1 MKKKNELI
9 RELTEMIK
17 DTKAGK
23 IQWKVDVSTTE
34 YNRPE
39 DKVTIVDNG
48 TAWTSDECFV
58 SYYCQYKGEEFL
70 MITYEMINSAG
81 AQKKTTNLV
90 FLPPLG
96 IRIFDLNV
104 LLPYSVEAD
113 QMFTYNAHML
123 WLTILEEQKKR
134 PELIHLDATERKLTL
149 DEDRGVK
156 KAEDEE

>member
-23 IQWKVDVSTTE
+23 IEWKVDVSTTE

-39 DKVTIVDNG
+39 DKVTIVDNK
-48 TAWTSDECFV
+48 TTWTSDECFV
-58 SYYCQYKGEEFL
+58 SYYCQYKGEESL

-96 IRIFDLNV
+96 IRFFDLDT
-104 LLPYSVEAD
+104 LAPYAVKAD
-113 QMFTYNAHML
+113 QMLIYDIHML
-123 WLTILEEQKKR
+123 WLSILEQY
-134 PELIHLDATERKLTL
+134 RKNPQSANITVSQ
-149 DEDRGVK
+149 R
-156 KAEDEE
+156 

>member
-1 MKKKNELI
+1 MKKKNELM
-9 RELTEMIK
+9 REVTELVK
-17 DTKAGK
+17 ETKAGK
-23 IQWKVDVSTTE
+23 IQWKIEVSTTE

-39 DKVTIVDNG
+39 DKVTIIDKG
-48 TAWTSDECFV
+48 TKWTSDECFV

-96 IRIFDLNV
+96 IRVFDLHA

-113 QMFTYNAHML
+113 QMLVYNVHML
-123 WLTILEEQKKR
+123 WLTVLEEQKKR
-134 PELIHLDATERKLTL
+134 PELISIDAVERKLTL

-156 KAEDEE
+156 KTEDEE